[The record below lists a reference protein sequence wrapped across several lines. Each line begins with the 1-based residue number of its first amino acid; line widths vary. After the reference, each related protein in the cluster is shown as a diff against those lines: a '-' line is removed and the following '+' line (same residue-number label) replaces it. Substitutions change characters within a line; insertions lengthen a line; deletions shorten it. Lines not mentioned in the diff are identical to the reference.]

1 MGPKLNSA
9 LEKKFIV
16 RQNLMWLPNS
26 FAAAFLCSSYHFIA
40 VRNVVGDYV
49 LAACGTGEVN
59 DKEI

>member
-1 MGPKLNSA
+1 
-9 LEKKFIV
+9 
-16 RQNLMWLPNS
+16 MWLPNS
-26 FAAAFLCSSYHFIA
+26 YAAAFLCSSYHFIA